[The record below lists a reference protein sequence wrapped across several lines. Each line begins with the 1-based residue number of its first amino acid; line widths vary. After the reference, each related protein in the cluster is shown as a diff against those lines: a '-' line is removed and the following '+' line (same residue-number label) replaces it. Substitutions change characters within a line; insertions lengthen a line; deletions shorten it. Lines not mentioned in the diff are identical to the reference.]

1 MLAASTAK
9 FNHCRHKFV
18 ISLVAL
24 ACTVYELLPDKVGLN
39 IQIGAK
45 ERRQCD
51 GVRGVQAL
59 IKANAG
65 WLGEYVHVVGEYV
78 HVVGDYWS

>member
-1 MLAASTAK
+1 MLPQKSSSSYIASTAK

-39 IQIGAK
+39 IQK
-45 ERRQCD
+45 RRQCD

-65 WLGEYVHVVGEYV
+65 WLGEYVHVVG
-78 HVVGDYWS
+78 DYWS